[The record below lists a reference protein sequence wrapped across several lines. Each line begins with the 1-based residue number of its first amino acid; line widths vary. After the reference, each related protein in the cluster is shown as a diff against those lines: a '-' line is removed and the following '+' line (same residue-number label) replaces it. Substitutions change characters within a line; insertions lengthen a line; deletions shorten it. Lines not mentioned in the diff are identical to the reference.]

1 MTAGLAG
8 LPGIGAWIAAL
19 ILAGVLANLYFI
31 AASNKRP
38 AKVKVQSK
46 ELSNQRRKR

>member
-8 LPGIGAWIAAL
+8 LLGIGAWIAAL
-19 ILAGVLANLYFI
+19 IIAGVLANLYFI

-38 AKVKVQSK
+38 VKIKVQSQ
-46 ELSNQRRKR
+46 ELSNQRRNR

>member
-8 LPGIGAWIAAL
+8 LLGIGTWIAAL
-19 ILAGVLANLYFI
+19 IIAGVLANLYFI

-38 AKVKVQSK
+38 VKIKVQSQ
-46 ELSNQRRKR
+46 ELSNQRRNR

>member
-8 LPGIGAWIAAL
+8 LLGIGAWIAAL
-19 ILAGVLANLYFI
+19 ILAGVLANLYSI

-38 AKVKVQSK
+38 VKVQSK

>member
-1 MTAGLAG
+1 MTAGLTG
-8 LPGIGAWIAAL
+8 LLGIGAWIAAL

-31 AASNKRP
+31 TASNKRP
-38 AKVKVQSK
+38 VKVKVQSK